1 MAFTSIRGAPL
12 ITKDLNPPKI
22 VDKEEE
28 RVVQK
33 MLANA
38 NSMPIGMSAIGVS
51 LLALA
56 AMLGARMRRG
66 LQQATAFASSGG
78 HESDMSTALTPAAAG
93 NILELKTEE
102 SSVRGQVGWSQQS
115 SKNSHPLT
123 LCYADYTL
131 DDAPIGG
138 PLEPVANYIL
148 VKIDDGIDATKGG
161 VFLPDQAKEKPSA
174 GIVVAAGAGKAHP
187 DTGVVIPN
195 PVGEG
200 DRVLYGKFDGTSVKY
215 NGEDHQLIKDD
226 DILLSWAGDASMTLG
241 EVKCVADNVLVQVTK
256 NEEETASGIALAAGV
271 SEQTRTTSGVVVKT
285 GTGRIAADGASVPV
299 PVQVGES
306 VKFKDYAGADIRL
319 DGEDYIVVRVPDC
332 LAKWTE

>member
-1 MAFTSIRGAPL
+1 
-12 ITKDLNPPKI
+12 
-22 VDKEEE
+22 
-28 RVVQK
+28 
-33 MLANA
+33 MLRL
-38 NSMPIGMSAIGVS
+38 S
-51 LLALA
+51 LLAALPATLA
-56 AMLGARMRRG
+56 LLAPTAPRRQTS
-66 LQQATAFASSGG
+66 L
-78 HESDMSTALTPAAAG
+78 
-93 NILELKTEE
+93 
-102 SSVRGQVGWSQQS
+102 R
-115 SKNSHPLT
+115 
-123 LCYADYTL
+123 DYTL

-187 DTGVVIPN
+187 DTGVVVPN

-215 NGEDHQLIKDD
+215 CGEDHQLIKDD

-256 NEEETASGIALAAGV
+256 VEEETASGIALAAGV

-285 GTGRIAADGASVPV
+285 GTGRVAADGASVPV
-299 PVQVGES
+299 PVEVGES